1 MKPLMGSLRAFFFM
15 NNCIQFPMMF
25 DFSGGVFTHSYLFS
39 CYYEIILYSHEFA
52 KNAWEVPC
60 FLHLS
65 YIMLIACITIVHCQ
79 TCVLHIY
86 VYMCVCVKQQY

>member
-52 KNAWEVPC
+52 KKCMGSSMLPSFILYNVNS
-60 FLHLS
+60 LHNYSALS
-65 YIMLIACITIVHCQ
+65 NMCLTHIC
-79 TCVLHIY
+79 IY
-86 VYMCVCVKQQY
+86 VCVC

>member
-1 MKPLMGSLRAFFFM
+1 MKPLMGSLPAFFFM
-15 NNCIQFPMMF
+15 NNCIQFPMIF
-25 DFSGGVFTHSYLFS
+25 DYFLEVFSLICILFLVIMKLF
-39 CYYEIILYSHEFA
+39 YIHMNLQ

-65 YIMLIACITIVHCQ
+65 YIMLTACITIVHCQ

-86 VYMCVCVKQQY
+86 VCMCVKQQY